1 MTRDF
6 LTLFDLSRED
16 VDALFELT
24 GKLKSDHAI
33 RPLEGKTVGMIFQKP
48 SLRTRVSF
56 DVGVTQLG
64 GHGVFLSQESI
75 GIGTREPARDVGRLL
90 SRYCDAVVARLNDH
104 AVITELAHYSTIPV
118 INALTD
124 KSHPCQ
130 VLADAYTIHE
140 YGRWKPGV
148 KVAFVGDGN
157 NVAHSWLELSAVYPM
172 HFALAAPP
180 EYGPDASI
188 LRRAQEAGVST
199 IQILEDPKEAV
210 DGADVVYTDVWTS
223 MGQESEAEKRRKEFA
238 AFQVNRELMAGA
250 HPECLVMHC
259 LPAHR
264 GEEITEEVLEGPQSV
279 VFDEAENRLHVQK
292 AILTRLLKPNGS
304 ARMGRSAEQPLKV
317 QQ

>member
-1 MTRDF
+1 MTRNF

-16 VDALFELT
+16 IDELFELT
-24 GKLKSDHAI
+24 GELKSDRTT

-56 DVGVTQLG
+56 DVGIAQLG
-64 GHGVFLSQESI
+64 GHAVFLSQESI
-75 GIGTREPARDVGRLL
+75 GIGIREPARDVGRML

-104 AVITELAHYSTIPV
+104 AVITELAHYSTIPI

-130 VLADAYTIHE
+130 VLADAYTIRE

-172 HFALAAPP
+172 HFTLAVPP
-180 EYGPDASI
+180 GYGPDALI
-188 LRRAQEAGVST
+188 LRRAQEAGTST
-199 IQILEDPKEAV
+199 IQILEDPHEAV
-210 DGADVVYTDVWTS
+210 EGADVVYTDVWTS
-223 MGQESEAEKRRKEFA
+223 MGQESEGEKRRKAFA
-238 AFQVNRELMAGA
+238 AYQVNGELMARA
-250 HPECLVMHC
+250 RPECLVMHC

-264 GEEITEEVLEGPQSV
+264 GEEITDEVLEGPQSV

-292 AILTRLLKPNGS
+292 AILTQLL
-304 ARMGRSAEQPLKV
+304 RSDNFAHIDQKTEQPLKV
-317 QQ
+317 QP